1 MVRDSCVPSRRAR
14 GSEFPPV
21 RKIVTSR
28 LLAKCC
34 AGAHHVLGQKIQGT
48 PQASQL
54 RAERPLQTTYE
65 DTTHESTLTDVK
77 FKSEWVFIQRFK
89 RRDDTDGDAT
99 VVVVS
104 DLERV

>member
-1 MVRDSCVPSRRAR
+1 MVGDSCVPSRRAR

-34 AGAHHVLGQKIQGT
+34 AGAHDVLGQKIQGT
-48 PQASQL
+48 PQGFAASCG
-54 RAERPLQTTYE
+54 APLADNIRRHHPRIDADGRE
-65 DTTHESTLTDVK
+65 DQ
-77 FKSEWVFIQRFK
+77 SEWVFIQRFK